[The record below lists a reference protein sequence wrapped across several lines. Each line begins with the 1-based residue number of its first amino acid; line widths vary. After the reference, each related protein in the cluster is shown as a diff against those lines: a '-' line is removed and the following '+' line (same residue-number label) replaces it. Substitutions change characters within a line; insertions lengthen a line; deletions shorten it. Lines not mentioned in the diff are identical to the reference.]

1 MKKSGIFLGALLG
14 LGVFSLASCDNGKEE
29 INKLKEEISALTTE
43 NTNLKNDKTTLTEEN
58 TTLKSDKTA
67 LTTEKT
73 QLESE
78 VGRLSSIVYPNKDNT
93 NCKISLEELNA
104 ISDISK
110 ISNDKDVIVKTYDI
124 DDELLSIYKI
134 SLGENDTIFDKFVS
148 LADVEYTSSE
158 YGPYIQSIDGMIKD
172 NKYYV
177 SFFVNDDYANH
188 GINELD
194 QDLKDGDVITF
205 KPDFNYYN
213 NSTYDEIDVKVDKI
227 IYNYYKHAKE
237 YANKIGYV
245 DYNLA
250 FAFKKLE
257 SAGYE
262 VDTTTL
268 YSNTVKSLFTTN
280 PQKYSSDGNV
290 FKTTLAYYCAG
301 LDISEAKGEYTTRD
315 VNVDGEWVDTTLA
328 YYYNVGKVIGEI
340 SNDDFFIQDKL
351 ENYTLA
357 MDETSCMIV
366 TALKQID
373 SDKCQNF
380 DQTLKPGFTE
390 NGFAYTAYGYDTC
403 NCSSTAQAILA
414 FGALGIN
421 IRNDDYKVNNTTDMI
436 EALLSYYNEE
446 DGLFYDFD
454 GESEK
459 SRLQFSTPQA
469 VSALI
474 SYKLL
479 KAGKSSNIYAA

>member
-1 MKKSGIFLGALLG
+1 
-14 LGVFSLASCDNGKEE
+14 
-29 INKLKEEISALTTE
+29 
-43 NTNLKNDKTTLTEEN
+43 
-58 TTLKSDKTA
+58 
-67 LTTEKT
+67 
-73 QLESE
+73 
-78 VGRLSSIVYPNKDNT
+78 
-93 NCKISLEELNA
+93 
-104 ISDISK
+104 
-110 ISNDKDVIVKTYDI
+110 
-124 DDELLSIYKI
+124 
-134 SLGENDTIFDKFVS
+134 
-148 LADVEYTSSE
+148 
-158 YGPYIQSIDGMIKD
+158 
-172 NKYYV
+172 
-177 SFFVNDDYANH
+177 
-188 GINELD
+188 
-194 QDLKDGDVITF
+194 
-205 KPDFNYYN
+205 
-213 NSTYDEIDVKVDKI
+213 
-227 IYNYYKHAKE
+227 
-237 YANKIGYV
+237 
-245 DYNLA
+245 
-250 FAFKKLE
+250 
-257 SAGYE
+257 
-262 VDTTTL
+262 
-268 YSNTVKSLFTTN
+268 
-280 PQKYSSDGNV
+280 
-290 FKTTLAYYCAG
+290 
-301 LDISEAKGEYTTRD
+301 
-315 VNVDGEWVDTTLA
+315 
-328 YYYNVGKVIGEI
+328 
-340 SNDDFFIQDKL
+340 
-351 ENYTLA
+351 

>member
-1 MKKSGIFLGALLG
+1 MKKSRLFLGALLG
-14 LGVFSLASCDNGKEE
+14 LGVFSLASCDNGEEE

-43 NTNLKNDKTTLTEEN
+43 NTTLKNDKTTLTEEN
-58 TTLKSDKTA
+58 NTLKSDKTA
-67 LTTEKT
+67 LTNEKT

-78 VGRLSSIVYPNKDNT
+78 VGRLSSIVYPNKENT

-148 LADVEYTSSE
+148 LADVEYTNESW
-158 YGPYIQSIDGMIKD
+158 GPYIQSIDGMIKD
-172 NKYYV
+172 DKYYA
-177 SFFVNDDYANH
+177 SLFVNDQYANH
-188 GINELD
+188 GIAELD
-194 QDLKDGDVITF
+194 QDFKDGDVITF
-205 KPDFNYYN
+205 KPDFNYYSN
-213 NSTYDEIDVKVDKI
+213 PNYDEIDIKVDKI

-257 SAGYE
+257 KAGYE

-280 PQKYSSDGNV
+280 PQKYSTDGNV

-301 LDISEAKGEYTTRD
+301 LDISEAKGQYTARS
-315 VNVDGEWVDTTLA
+315 VDLTSQWVETTLA
-328 YYYNVGKVIGEI
+328 YYYNVGQVIGEM
-340 SNDDFFIQDKL
+340 SNDDIFIQDKL

-357 MDETSCMIV
+357 MNETSCMVV
-366 TALKQID
+366 TALAQID
-373 SDKCQNF
+373 YTLCQNF
-380 DQTLKPGFTE
+380 DQTLAPGLTE
-390 NGFAYTAYGYDTC
+390 NGFAYSVSGYDIC

-414 FGALGIN
+414 FGAIDKN
-421 IRNDDYKVNNTTDMI
+421 IRGGMYSACGKDMI
-436 EALLSYYNEE
+436 QVLLTSYYNEE
-446 DGLFYDFD
+446 DGLFYDYEGDEMNLYFA
-454 GESEK
+454 
-459 SRLQFSTPQA
+459 TPQA

-479 KAGKSSNIYAA
+479 KAGKSSNIYAK

>member
-1 MKKSGIFLGALLG
+1 MKKSRLFLGALLG
-14 LGVFSLASCDNGKEE
+14 LGVFSLASCDNGEEE

-43 NTNLKNDKTTLTEEN
+43 NTTLKNDKTTLTEEN

-67 LTTEKT
+67 LTNEKT

-93 NCKISLEELNA
+93 NCEISLEELNA

-148 LADVEYTSSE
+148 LADVEYTSSD

-250 FAFKKLE
+250 FAYKKLE
-257 SAGYE
+257 GAGYE

-301 LDISEAKGEYTTRD
+301 LDTTEATSQYVSRS
-315 VNVDGEWVDTTLA
+315 VDLTSQWVETTLA
-328 YYYNVGKVIGEI
+328 YYYNVGQVIGEI
-340 SNDDFFIQDKL
+340 SKDDIFIQDKL

-366 TALKQID
+366 TALANGID
-373 SDKCQNF
+373 LVKCQNF

-390 NGFAYTAYGYDTC
+390 NGFAYTYGEWNTC

-421 IRNDDYKVNNTTDMI
+421 IRNDEYKVNNTDMI
-436 EALLSYYNEE
+436 QALLSYYDEE
-446 DGLFYDFD
+446 TGLFYDYD
-454 GESEK
+454 GDMG
-459 SRLQFSTPQA
+459 LNYATPQA